1 MGEKKVVEMS
11 ASTNVAPIIIKRK
24 KIIAGGGHH
33 GGAWKV
39 AYADFVTA
47 MMAFFLLM
55 WLLGATTEKQRK
67 GIADYFAPTIPIN
80 RLSGGGDGP
89 FSGDLAFSES
99 TQAEDGVG
107 GSQKFRTASRQA
119 AGVAAGPSS
128 NDGKPAT
135 RDSGFSEIE
144 NELLGRTGE
153 SMVSKDQ
160 LRHIVTRVTD
170 EGLVIELI
178 ALQGSPLFDAG
189 SDRPTN
195 LLRALAAMIVR
206 VTQKV
211 ENDMAI
217 GGHVAA
223 NPVVRVENPVWDLS
237 LARAARVQALMQ
249 GLGAIPERFRRVTGY
264 ADRKPA
270 VSDPMAVGNNRIEIV
285 LLRN

>member
-1 MGEKKVVEMS
+1 MS

-24 KIIAGGGHH
+24 KVVAGGGHH

-89 FSGDLAFSES
+89 FSGDKAFSES
-99 TQAEDGVG
+99 TQVEDGVG

-128 NDGKPAT
+128 SDGKPAT
-135 RDSGFSEIE
+135 RDRGFSEIE

-153 SMVSKDQ
+153 SMVSPDK

-178 ALQGSPLFDAG
+178 ALAGSPLFEPG
-189 SDRPTN
+189 SDRPTS
-195 LLRALAAMIVR
+195 LLRALVAMIVR
-206 VTQKV
+206 VTGRV

-223 NPVVRVENPVWDLS
+223 NPVVRVDNPVWDLS
-237 LARAARVQALMQ
+237 LARAARVQALMEN
-249 GLGAIPERFRRVTGY
+249 LGAAPARFRRVTGY

-270 VSDPMAVGNNRIEIV
+270 DSDPMAARNNRIEIV